1 LTIAADDG
9 GQLAY
14 DLIGAQTDRLAGPH
28 GRPCVVMAHGLG
40 GTRDCGLSGF
50 ASNFAEAGADVVIF
64 DYRHFG
70 ESSGE
75 PRQLV
80 SPPKQTR
87 DYHAAVRHARS
98 LPGVDPYRIIVWG
111 CSFSGGH
118 VLRVAAEDPRIFA
131 AISLTPAVSGPATAA
146 YMLKSRGPR
155 ELLGLM
161 KFGIADGIAAVRRRP
176 PVFAP
181 LAGRPGDAAV
191 LSSPGA
197 MESMLA
203 IAGPTWRNEFAA
215 RLLLSVPAFRPD
227 AYARRVR
234 CPVLMQIADNDQLAP
249 ARAAERTAT
258 RLGATT
264 HHYPCDHFDVYTGA
278 EFHDPIARHQAEF
291 LHRLIRQ
298 EHRESH

>member
-1 LTIAADDG
+1 MTIAADDG
-9 GQLAY
+9 GRLAY
-14 DLIGAQTDRLAGPH
+14 DLIEADSDMLAGPG

-40 GTRDCGLSGF
+40 ATRDCGLSGF
-50 ASNFAEAGADVVIF
+50 SSNFAEAGADVVVF

-80 SPPKQTR
+80 SPRKQAR

-98 LPGVDPYRIIVWG
+98 LPGVDPDRIIVWG
-111 CSFSGGH
+111 CSLSGGH
-118 VLRVAAEDPRIFA
+118 VVRVAAEDPRIFA
-131 AISLTPAVSGPATAA
+131 AISMTPAVSGPATVAHL
-146 YMLKSRGPR
+146 LKSRSPR
-155 ELLGLM
+155 ELLALM
-161 KFGIADGIAAVRRRP
+161 EYGIADGIAALRRRP
-176 PVFAP
+176 PVLAP

-215 RLLLSVPAFRPD
+215 RLLLSVPAFRPG
-227 AYARRVR
+227 AYARRVQ

-249 ARAAERTAT
+249 PQAANRTAA

-264 HHYPCDHFDVYTGA
+264 HHYPCDHFDIYTGA
-278 EFHDPIARHQAEF
+278 EFHEPVARHQAEF
-291 LHRLIRQ
+291 LHRIAG
-298 EHRESH
+298 SAA